1 LRERETASTEDRSSY
16 SKSHEVRNLDNIVV
30 RLVKNTSAQLLNQA
44 IPFISSFAITIPLAR
59 LWGAEAFGRYSFA
72 IAFAGMFTFSFD
84 WGLNWLLTREV
95 ARDKE
100 NVAKYLNNAL
110 GLTFVFSLVTM
121 ALLILLINIFDYSSE
136 IILAVYLAGVW
147 TLLEVFSFLFIRG
160 TFYAFERM
168 EYETL
173 TLLAEKS
180 FAVVFGLIVI
190 FTHSG
195 LIALM
200 SVLVASKVIQLV
212 VCIAI
217 YTRNIGTLGLEFDW
231 QFWRVLVKSA
241 FPFGLNLAFGLIYTK
256 IDITMLSLLRGDEA
270 EIGFYRAALAL
281 VTYLPLVAVALTNSL
296 FPIMSGLY
304 LSKRESF
311 VLNYQR
317 SVQLLFAVG
326 LPMTIGLCLLADKFI
341 FIVYGE
347 NFGPSIVSLR
357 ILSLS
362 VILKFIHGTLAMVL
376 TSSNRQGLRTSVIAF
391 AALGNVVMNFLLI
404 PWEGYVGASLAAVL
418 TDCLILGTFY
428 IFVSRRLGRLPLL
441 AVIARPTLSGIAM
454 GLYVFFFR
462 RMPLL
467 VLIPSAAVIYIGV
480 LYGLGGLPTDELA
493 KLKEMLAMRWLR
505 QAGK

>member
-1 LRERETASTEDRSSY
+1 
-16 SKSHEVRNLDNIVV
+16 VDNIGA
-30 RLVKNTSAQLLNQA
+30 RLLKNTSAQLLNQA
-44 IPFISSFAITIPLAR
+44 VPFISSFAITIPLAR
-59 LWGAEAFGRYSFA
+59 LWGAAAFGKYSFA
-72 IAFAGMFTFSFD
+72 IAFAGLFTFSFD

-95 ARDKE
+95 ARNKE
-100 NVAKYLNNAL
+100 NVARYLNNAL
-110 GLTFVFSLVTM
+110 GLTFVLSLVTM
-121 ALLILLINIFDYSSE
+121 TLLIVLINIFDYSSE
-136 IILAVYLAGVW
+136 IIFAVYLAGVW
-147 TLLEVFSFLFIRG
+147 TLLEVFTLLFIRG

-168 EYETL
+168 EYETP

-180 FAVVFGLIVI
+180 FAVVLGLAVI

-200 SVLVASKVIQLV
+200 LVLVASKVIKLV

-217 YTRNIGTLGLEFDW
+217 YTRKIGSLGLEFDW
-231 QFWRVLVKSA
+231 RFCQGLVKSA

-281 VTYLPLVAVALTNSL
+281 ITYLPLVAVALTSSL

-317 SVQLLFAVG
+317 SVQLLFSIG
-326 LPMTIGLCLLADKFI
+326 LPMAIGLCLLGDKFVL
-341 FIVYGE
+341 IVYGE
-347 NFGPSIVSLR
+347 NFEPSIVSLR

-362 VILKFIHGTLAMVL
+362 VILKFMHGALAMVL

-391 AALGNVVMNFLLI
+391 AALGNIAMNFLLI
-404 PWEGYVGASLAAVL
+404 PWKGYVGASFAAVL
-418 TDCLILGTFY
+418 IDSLILVIFY
-428 IFVSRRLGRLPLL
+428 IFISRQLGRLPLL

-454 GLYVFFFR
+454 GLYAFFFR
-462 RMPLL
+462 WIPLL
-467 VLIPSAAVIYIGV
+467 ILIPSAAAIYMVV

-493 KLKEMLAMRWLR
+493 KLKGMLPVRWLR
-505 QAGK
+505 WTGK